1 MKAFYILKPDA
12 LKRKEVINAY
22 QDIVQNL
29 RFINNRE
36 QYLIDSWKDL
46 SCLLYDPFDK
56 NITEEEKVD
65 IRRKMITTIKG
76 YDYLYKDVPAII
88 DIFDVDTSILTLKQ
102 LEEIKKYIRYR
113 YVLDTDQNFIKFR
126 DLSEEMLLKK
136 LSEIPISDLNISHL
150 RIGYDDD
157 LFASGYSLAHFNC
170 IHFPEPNVKE
180 IERDFNIIE
189 KGKILTKKIKL

>member
-22 QDIVQNL
+22 QNIVQNL
-29 RFINNRE
+29 RYINNRE

-56 NITEEEKVD
+56 NITEEEKAN

-76 YDYLYKDVPAII
+76 YDFLYKDEPAII
-88 DIFDVDTSILTLKQ
+88 DIFDVDESILTLKQ
-102 LEEIKKYIRYR
+102 LEEIKKYIRYK
-113 YVLDTDQNFIKFR
+113 YVLNTDQNFIKFL
-126 DLSEEMLLKK
+126 DLDDEMLLKK

-157 LFASGYSLAHFNC
+157 LFAYGYSLACFNC
-170 IHFPEPNVKE
+170 IHFPEPNIKG
-180 IERDFNIIE
+180 IERDFDIIKNE
-189 KGKILTKKIKL
+189 KVLKKKIKL

>member
-12 LKRKEVINAY
+12 LKRNEVINAY
-22 QDIVQNL
+22 QNILQNL

-56 NITEEEKVD
+56 DITENEKAI
-65 IRRKMITTIKG
+65 IRKKMITTIKG
-76 YDYLYKDVPAII
+76 YDYLYNDEPAII
-88 DIFDVDTSILTLKQ
+88 DIFDVDESILTLKQ
-102 LEEIKKYIRYR
+102 LEEIKEYIRHK
-113 YVLDTDQNFIKFR
+113 YVLNTDQNFIKFL
-126 DLSEEMLLKK
+126 DLSDEMLLKK

-157 LFASGYSLAHFNC
+157 LLASGYSLACFNC
-170 IHFPEPNVKE
+170 IHFPDPNTKE
-180 IERDFNIIE
+180 IERDFDIIE
-189 KGKILTKKIKL
+189 KAKVLKKKIKL